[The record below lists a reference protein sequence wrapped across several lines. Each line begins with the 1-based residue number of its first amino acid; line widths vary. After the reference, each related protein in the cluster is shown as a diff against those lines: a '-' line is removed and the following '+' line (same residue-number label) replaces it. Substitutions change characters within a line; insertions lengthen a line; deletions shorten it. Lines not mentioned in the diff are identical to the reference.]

1 MANMSAKFDEKSHN
15 GLVSIVFTN
24 LFPYVIYD
32 LDLWFL
38 TSKIKRV
45 HPLVI
50 VNMSAKFDDEA
61 HNGLVSIVSRGQ
73 IVTDSRTH
81 WQMYGTTA
89 AFLSVFTKTH

>member
-1 MANMSAKFDEKSHN
+1 MKKH
-15 GLVSIVFTN
+15 TT
-24 LFPYVIYD
+24 VIYD

-50 VNMSAKFDDEA
+50 VNMFAKFDDEA
-61 HNGLVSIVSRGQ
+61 HNGLVSIVSRGK

-89 AFLSVFTKTH
+89 AFLYLQRIAWG